1 MTPEPDDLPIE
12 GPFEPLAPEAEEELA
27 AALRAAFAP
36 AQLDPARHRQILEM
50 ALEDPLAPPTE
61 DEMRESER
69 LRIALETSDT
79 GHPDAALARALKT
92 ALAPNTP
99 GTGEAERAAERLSS
113 SRPRGRVIYVSFGA
127 VALAAAAAFALFV
140 ARPDTS
146 PTAQRSGPA
155 AATRGVETARALAA
169 SRTTGDL
176 FSERFE
182 PGKATDRIDRIALVR
197 ERELRENR
205 YALWGVR

>member
-27 AALRAAFAP
+27 VALRVAFAP

-50 ALEDPLAPPTE
+50 ALEDPLAPPTQ

-146 PTAQRSGPA
+146 PTAQRPPRRRGESKQREPSRPRGRPGIFSASGSSPA
-155 AATRGVETARALAA
+155 RPPIASTA
-169 SRTTGDL
+169 SPSCG
-176 FSERFE
+176 S
-182 PGKATDRIDRIALVR
+182 GS
-197 ERELRENR
+197 
-205 YALWGVR
+205 